1 MDMSLL
7 LRAVEEIKFELE
19 KTIANAMKTVNG
31 LKKLSSEA
39 RISS

>member
-19 KTIANAMKTVNG
+19 QTIRTASYNEQRYEKRSTG
-31 LKKLSSEA
+31 
-39 RISS
+39 